1 MTDNMKKSDE
11 MKAKL
16 DDLSTRVNVA
26 REANNPK
33 EAHGLNEASTY
44 GVATRLIAELVAGL
58 LVGILVGWYLDQYFD
73 TKPWLMIIMIMLGS
87 AAGITNVMRAAK
99 QLMPS
104 ETRNEHDKK

>member
-1 MTDNMKKSDE
+1 M
-11 MKAKL
+11 
-16 DDLSTRVNVA
+16 
-26 REANNPK
+26 
-33 EAHGLNEASTY
+33 
-44 GVATRLIAELVAGL
+44 
-58 LVGILVGWYLDQYFD
+58 DQYFD